1 MVKNE
6 YGQSGLWTIKLGVS
20 QESQKLKADQNFIG
34 WVWSK
39 MGEASPVTGLHP
51 KRTGGITDFLDAVK
65 I

>member
-1 MVKNE
+1 MVKNG

-39 MGEASPVTGLHP
+39 MGETSPVTGLHP
-51 KRTGGITDFLDAVK
+51 K
-65 I
+65 

>member
-39 MGEASPVTGLHP
+39 TGEASPVTGLHP
-51 KRTGGITDFLDAVK
+51 K
-65 I
+65 